1 MDITFTPKIYSSDEI
16 RDILEEY
23 GLSQA
28 WLAEKCHMTRAT
40 ANYILMGHTSYQ
52 RVKSERSIDRG
63 LLLMT
68 YVLDDFISTVEA
80 YEKEVKEGA

>member
-1 MDITFTPKIYSSDEI
+1 MPLFFEPKIYTSDEI
-16 RDILEEY
+16 RDILERY
-23 GLSQA
+23 NLSQA
-28 WLAEKCHMTRAT
+28 WLADKCHMSKAT

-68 YVLDDFISTVEA
+68 YVLDDYISSE
-80 YEKEVKEGA
+80 EGD

>member
-1 MDITFTPKIYSSDEI
+1 MAIAFEPKIHTSDEI

-28 WLAEKCHMTRAT
+28 WLAEKCHMARAT

-68 YVLDDFISTVEA
+68 YVLDDFISKLEE
-80 YEKEVKEGA
+80 YERKVKEGA

>member
-1 MDITFTPKIYSSDEI
+1 MAIAFTPKIYTSDKI

-28 WLAEKCHMTRAT
+28 WLAEKCQMTRAT

-68 YVLDDFISTVEA
+68 YVLDDYISELEE
-80 YEKEVKEGA
+80 YERKVKEGA